1 MATNNPTK
9 KRIQAL
15 KAEYDALRKG
25 KESLLVMVDEAEIP
39 EAIYNSNAIENS
51 TLTLKETEKILLDM
65 EVSRNV
71 SVREVFEAKNLARVV
86 EYIRIK
92 SQEIELN
99 KEMILSLHQM
109 LIGGIDDK
117 IAGRFRPKG
126 EYVRVGTHVAPA
138 PEHVESMV
146 DAILIEY
153 SSDLNSYFL
162 DKIAKFHLDFE
173 TIHPFN
179 DGNGRIGR
187 AIINFQFQRL
197 GFSRIIVRDRVK
209 KDYYQAFG
217 DYRDL
222 PAPRRYFVYVILCDD
237 NSIYIGQTNNLQK
250 RWEEHRD
257 GRSSWT
263 AKHKPVRVIHHEE
276 FEAREEAVKRE
287 KWLKT
292 GFGRKWIRRELKA
305 SRLKIWNESAAR
317 QAGKKNT
324 KTMEKILVL
333 GLMESFH
340 KRIAYFKGETII
352 TLSDYS
358 KKRKLSAPA
367 VSNAARRQ
375 KIPAFRERGVW
386 KIPENFEY

>member
-39 EAIYNSNAIENS
+39 EAVYNSNAIENS

-65 EVSRNV
+65 EVSRDV

-117 IAGRFRPKG
+117 IAGRFRAKG

-197 GFSRIIVRDRVK
+197 GFPRIIVRDREK

-217 DYRDL
+217 DYR
-222 PAPRRYFVYVILCDD
+222 
-237 NSIYIGQTNNLQK
+237 
-250 RWEEHRD
+250 E
-257 GRSSWT
+257 
-263 AKHKPVRVIHHEE
+263 
-276 FEAREEAVKRE
+276 
-287 KWLKT
+287 
-292 GFGRKWIRRELKA
+292 
-305 SRLKIWNESAAR
+305 
-317 QAGKKNT
+317 KKNT

-358 KKRKLSAPA
+358 KKHKLSAPA